1 MNDRSQNKQKRVT
14 KEKSKEESENK
25 IKTPATRKKSL
36 RKEGRRKWMTEK

>member
-1 MNDRSQNKQKRVT
+1 MTEAKINR
-14 KEKSKEESENK
+14 KECKEESENK